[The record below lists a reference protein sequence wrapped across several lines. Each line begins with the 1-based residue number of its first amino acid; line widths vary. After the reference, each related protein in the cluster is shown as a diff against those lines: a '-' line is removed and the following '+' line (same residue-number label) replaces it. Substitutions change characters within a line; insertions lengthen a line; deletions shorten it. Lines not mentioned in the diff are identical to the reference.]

1 MVGRQQLDLHTGGV
15 DLAFPH
21 HENEIAQCEAAF
33 NSTSI
38 ADAADD
44 LPEGREWR
52 QWCNYFVHVGHL
64 HIAGRKMSKSLKN
77 FISIDEYLNNGGP
90 TAACRF
96 RVFCLMHKYNANVHY
111 SEDRIVDA
119 EAVLRRLRE
128 FFARAERA
136 LGVSADAGS
145 GGDRD
150 SGLAPDCT
158 ASPVQARWC
167 MSSRELVQCL
177 EECHHSVGQALSNDL
192 DTPRAMAVLLS
203 AVSRTHAAMDVVAGR
218 SKPGE
223 SSQKVQ
229 GLWPIVRYIAQQLRL
244 FGLTDEATGAFDS
257 IAPTPAAAATATAAA
272 ANAPGNASSSGS
284 EKFDNREV
292 IDGLLRL
299 RAKLRG
305 HAIDGAGLDKAELWE
320 VCDFFRDDILP
331 AMGVKVKDL
340 RDGSYTYT
348 HEMPRK
354 GQGP

>member
-1 MVGRQQLDLHTGGV
+1 M
-15 DLAFPH
+15 
-21 HENEIAQCEAAF
+21 
-33 NSTSI
+33 
-38 ADAADD
+38 
-44 LPEGREWR
+44 
-52 QWCNYFVHVGHL
+52 
-64 HIAGRKMSKSLKN
+64 
-77 FISIDEYLNNGGP
+77 
-90 TAACRF
+90 
-96 RVFCLMHKYNANVHY
+96 
-111 SEDRIVDA
+111 
-119 EAVLRRLRE
+119 
-128 FFARAERA
+128 
-136 LGVSADAGS
+136 
-145 GGDRD
+145 
-150 SGLAPDCT
+150 
-158 ASPVQARWC
+158 
-167 MSSRELVQCL
+167 QCL